1 MPDWNSKLS
10 YSTLK
15 VVTVKDWKL
24 GLLHYTFQIA
34 ILGYVV
40 GYAVLVEQGF
50 MRKEQIIGG
59 SINVNARAPS
69 EASSDQFC
77 CDDASD
83 ASDASCP
90 NANSQRRLPCLD
102 WAEGMAEYPAPT
114 NVELVLTSR

>member
-1 MPDWNSKLS
+1 MLTLS
-10 YSTLK
+10 LPLK
-15 VVTVKDWKL
+15 
-24 GLLHYTFQIA
+24 
-34 ILGYVV
+34 
-40 GYAVLVEQGF
+40 
-50 MRKEQIIGG
+50 
-59 SINVNARAPS
+59 APS

-114 NVELVLTSR
+114 NVELVLTSRVIQVVTLLSSFFFLLSSFFFLLLLLLSSFIFHLSFVFFFPDLCSYFLLL